1 MYSIMFYLLD
11 NLLLKESRGSVIAMI
26 LWKLNLH
33 LHMLSVL
40 ITTKVMSSTP
50 AQGEMCLIQPYV
62 IKFISDLL
70 QYCGDVG
77 GVISHHLVI
86 WAGLYPIAW

>member
-11 NLLLKESRGSVIAMI
+11 NLLLEESRGSVIAMI

-50 AQGEMCLIQPYV
+50 AQGEMCSIQPYV

-70 QYCGDVG
+70 QYCQLEVFARK
-77 GVISHHLVI
+77 VISNVNV
-86 WAGLYPIAW
+86 

>member
-11 NLLLKESRGSVIAMI
+11 NLLLKERRGSVITMI

-40 ITTKVMSSTP
+40 TTKVMSSTP
-50 AQGEMCLIQPYV
+50 AKSEMCSIQPYV

-70 QYCGDVG
+70 QYCQLEVFARK
-77 GVISHHLVI
+77 VISNANV
-86 WAGLYPIAW
+86 

>member
-50 AQGEMCLIQPYV
+50 GQGEMCSIQPYV
-62 IKFISDLL
+62 IFLEVFARK
-70 QYCGDVG
+70 
-77 GVISHHLVI
+77 VISNVNV
-86 WAGLYPIAW
+86 

>member
-1 MYSIMFYLLD
+1 MYSVMFYLLD
-11 NLLLKESRGSVIAMI
+11 NLLLKESRGSVIAM
-26 LWKLNLH
+26 NLH

-50 AQGEMCLIQPYV
+50 AQGEMCSIQPYV

-70 QYCGDVG
+70 QYCQLEVFARK
-77 GVISHHLVI
+77 VISNVNV
-86 WAGLYPIAW
+86 